1 MDNMPTLIWLCVA
14 AILVA
19 SMQIGFMF
27 VETGFVRSKNSINVA
42 MKNVIDFSIA
52 FLAFIM
58 VGAAL
63 MFGYSDTGFI
73 GWDMNLVGL
82 SSISADIIPMLVFQ
96 AMFCGTA
103 ATIVSGAVA
112 ERMRFPGYLLIAI
125 VLSVIIYPIIGHWI
139 WGDAILGQQAAG
151 WLQLR
156 GFVDAAGATVVH
168 VTGGFAALA
177 AIMVLGPR
185 IGRYADDSG
194 ASQHIQGYS
203 PVLAAAGAM
212 ILFTGWLGFNT
223 GGLNPG
229 SPEFSYALLNTV
241 IAACS
246 ATLAAT
252 FLGYFRTGVFR
263 TEYMINGLLSGLVAV
278 TASAPYTMP
287 IMAMILGIGA
297 ALFSLLCAE
306 FVEKRLKLDDSVHA
320 FSTHGAAG
328 VLGTIAVPLVA
339 RPGTFDIA
347 MFEHM
352 GIQIFG
358 TFMAA
363 SFAFASIYMAA
374 SLLKRLSLLRVTE
387 DEEMMGLNIVEHGT
401 ILGTASLE
409 SVLKRLNQGATDLS
423 ARVDVDP
430 FDEGAELAHGF
441 NDFLNR
447 VETSEKLAREKLLA
461 EQAENEKIERDILI
475 KVGDQE
481 RARAEEINATLA
493 RFQSA
498 FENQVHQLQNQALQL
513 ASQSEQLMVQSDT
526 SEDKA
531 SDANSIA
538 CEAAEIA
545 QRVSQS
551 TNDLASTLRD
561 MSLDMGSAN
570 QSVQTAAQASIKGR
584 TAVSSLEKGAED
596 IGKLVASINYIM
608 RRTNILALNATIEAA
623 HAGEHGESFGV
634 VANEIRTLAQ
644 QTSGVSIEIQD
655 IIGNISSLIG
665 EAVARFRVIDEEIS
679 GLTTITSD
687 AQKSASQQAYKGDQL
702 GQLVKGAV
710 ELSVKAGHNVDMV
723 VEQIGSTASS
733 AENLG
738 STASALKNI
747 ASDIE
752 SNFSAMQ
759 AKIVQNR

>member
-1 MDNMPTLIWLCVA
+1 MDNMPTLIWLCIA

-27 VETGFVRSKNSINVA
+27 VEAGFVRSKNSINVA
-42 MKNVIDFSIA
+42 MKNVVDFSIA
-52 FLAFIM
+52 FLAFIL

-63 MFGYSDTGFI
+63 MFGSSGAGFI
-73 GWDMNLVGL
+73 GWDSNLLGL
-82 SSISADIIPMLVFQ
+82 NSISPNIIPMLVFQ

-103 ATIVSGAVA
+103 ATILSGAVA
-112 ERMRFPGYLLIAI
+112 ERVRFPAYLLIA
-125 VLSVIIYPIIGHWI
+125 VAVSTLVYPIVGHWI
-139 WGDAILGQQAAG
+139 WGDTILGDQSAG
-151 WLQLR
+151 WLQMR
-156 GFVDAAGATVVH
+156 GFVDAAGSTVVH

-177 AIMVLGPR
+177 AIMVVGPR
-185 IGRYADDSG
+185 VGRYAEDTGD
-194 ASQHIQGYS
+194 SQHIQGYS

-223 GGLNPG
+223 GGLAPG
-229 SPEFSYALLNTV
+229 SSEFSYALLNTA
-241 IAACS
+241 IASCA

-263 TEYMINGLLSGLVAV
+263 TEYMINGLLSGLVAI

-287 IMAMILGIGA
+287 LMALLLGISA
-297 ALFSLLCAE
+297 ALLSLLCSE
-306 FVEKRLKLDDSVHA
+306 FVEKKLKLDDSVHA

-328 VLGTIAVPLVA
+328 ILGTIAVPLMA
-339 RPGTFDIA
+339 RAGTFEIPLFKHLA
-347 MFEHM
+347 V
-352 GIQIFG
+352 QIFG
-358 TFMAA
+358 TFIAA
-363 SFAFASIYMAA
+363 GFAFSAVYAIA
-374 SLLKRLSLLRVTE
+374 SLLNRWSLLRVTT
-387 DEEMMGLNIVEHGT
+387 DEEVMGLNIVEHGT
-401 ILGTASLE
+401 VLGTANLE
-409 SVLKRLNQGATDLS
+409 TVLKRLNGGDIDLS
-423 ARVDVDP
+423 ARVDFDP

-441 NDFLNR
+441 NDFLER
-447 VETSEKLAREKLLA
+447 VEKSERLARGKLLT
-461 EQAENEKIERDILI
+461 EQAENEKIERDLLK

-481 RARAEEINATLA
+481 RERAEEINATLA

-513 ASQSEQLMVQSDT
+513 ASQSEQLMVQSET

-551 TNDLASTLRD
+551 TNELATTLRD

-570 QSVQTAAQASIKGR
+570 QSVQTAAQASVKGR
-584 TAVSSLEKGAED
+584 NAVSSLEKGAEN

-623 HAGEHGESFGV
+623 HAGEYGESFGV

-655 IIGNISSLIG
+655 IISNISGLIG

-679 GLTTITSD
+679 GLTVITSE
-687 AQKSASQQAYKGDQL
+687 AQKSANQQASKGDQL
-702 GQLVKGAV
+702 GQLVKGAA
-710 ELSVKAGHNVDMV
+710 ELSVQAGHNVDLV
-723 VEQIGSTASS
+723 AEQIGSTATS

-738 STASALKNI
+738 STASVLKNI

-752 SNFSAMQ
+752 TNFNVMQ
-759 AKIVQNR
+759 SKIRQN

>member
-1 MDNMPTLIWLCVA
+1 MENMPTLIWLCVA

-27 VETGFVRSKNSINVA
+27 VEAGFVRSKNSINVA

-52 FLAFIM
+52 FLAFIL

-63 MFGYSDTGFI
+63 MFGYSDSGFI
-73 GWDMNLVGL
+73 GWDSNLLGL
-82 SSISADIIPMLVFQ
+82 NSISPDIIPMLVFQ

-103 ATIVSGAVA
+103 ATILSGAVA
-112 ERMRFPGYLLIAI
+112 ERIRFPGYLLIAVI
-125 VLSVIIYPIIGHWI
+125 VSVAVYPVVGHWI
-139 WGDAILGQQAAG
+139 WGDILMGEKAAG
-151 WLQLR
+151 WLQLQ
-156 GFVDAAGATVVH
+156 GFVDSAGSTVVH

-185 IGRYADDSG
+185 VGRYAKDTGD
-194 ASQHIQGYS
+194 SQHIQGYS

-223 GGLNPG
+223 GGLDPR
-229 SPEFSYALLNTV
+229 SAEFSYALLNTV
-241 IAACS
+241 IAACA

-252 FLGYFRTGVFR
+252 FLGYLRSGVFR

-287 IMAMILGIGA
+287 IMALLLGIGA

-306 FVEKRLKLDDSVHA
+306 FVEKKLKLDDSVHA

-328 VLGTIAVPLVA
+328 VMGTIAVPLVA
-339 RPGTFDIA
+339 RPRTFE
-347 MFEHM
+347 MPLFEHLTIQTM
-352 GIQIFG
+352 G
-358 TFMAA
+358 TLLAA
-363 SFAFASIYMAA
+363 GFAFATVYAA
-374 SLLKRLSLLRVTE
+374 AYTLNRLSLLRVTE
-387 DEEMMGLNIVEHGT
+387 DEEVMGLNIVEHGT
-401 ILGTASLE
+401 VLGTASLE
-409 SVLKRLNQGATDLS
+409 TVLKRLNEGNIDLS
-423 ARVDVDP
+423 ARVDFDP

-441 NDFLNR
+441 NDFLAR
-447 VETSEKLAREKLLA
+447 VEKSERLAREKLLA
-461 EQAENEKIERDILI
+461 EQAANEKIERDILV

-481 RARAEEINATLA
+481 RERAEEINATLA

-526 SEDKA
+526 SEVKA

-538 CEAAEIA
+538 CEAVEIA
-545 QRVSQS
+545 QRVSES
-551 TNDLASTLRD
+551 TNELAATLRD
-561 MSLDMGSAN
+561 MSFDMGSAN

-584 TAVSSLEKGAED
+584 NAVSSLEKGAED

-655 IIGNISSLIG
+655 IIGNISGLIG
-665 EAVARFRVIDEEIS
+665 EAVARFRVIDEEIN
-679 GLTTITSD
+679 GLTEITSE
-687 AQKSASQQAYKGDQL
+687 AQKSASQQASKGDQL
-702 GQLVKGAV
+702 GQLVKGAT
-710 ELSVKAGHNVDMV
+710 ELSVRAGHNVDLV
-723 VEQIGSTASS
+723 AEQIGSTATS

-738 STASALKNI
+738 ETASVLKNI

-752 SNFSAMQ
+752 DNFNAMQ
-759 AKIVQNR
+759 SKIRQN